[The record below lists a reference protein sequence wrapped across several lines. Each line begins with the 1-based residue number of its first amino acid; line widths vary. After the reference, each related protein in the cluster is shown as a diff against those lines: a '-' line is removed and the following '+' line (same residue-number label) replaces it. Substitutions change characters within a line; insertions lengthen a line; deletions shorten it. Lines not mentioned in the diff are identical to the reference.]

1 MVNNRVMSMI
11 GMATKAGKT
20 VSGEFMTEKAVK
32 GGNAALVIIAEDA
45 SENTKKKFHNMCTYY
60 KVPYYILGRKE
71 ELGHSMGK
79 EIRATLAVTD
89 SGFKNAIEKQL
100 NGLEK
105 KNGGS
110 KYGES
115 ENQ

>member
-1 MVNNRVMSMI
+1 MI

-32 GGNAALVIIAEDA
+32 GGKALLVIVAEDA
-45 SENTKKKFHNMCTYY
+45 SENTKKKFQNMCTYY

-71 ELGHSMGK
+71 QLGHSMGK

-89 SGFKNAIEKQL
+89 SGFKTAIEKQL
-100 NGLEK
+100 NK
-105 KNGGS
+105 
-110 KYGES
+110 
-115 ENQ
+115 

>member
-1 MVNNRVMSMI
+1 MKNNGVMSMI

-32 GGNAALVIIAEDA
+32 GGKALLVIVAEDA
-45 SENTKKKFHNMCTYY
+45 SENTKKKFQNMCTYY

-71 ELGHSMGK
+71 QLGHSMGK

-89 SGFKNAIEKQL
+89 SGFKTAIEKQL
-100 NGLEK
+100 NK
-105 KNGGS
+105 
-110 KYGES
+110 
-115 ENQ
+115 

>member
-1 MVNNRVMSMI
+1 MSMI

-32 GGNAALVIIAEDA
+32 GGKALLVIVAEDA
-45 SENTKKKFHNMCTYY
+45 SENTKKKFQNMCTYY

-71 ELGHSMGK
+71 QLGHSMGK

-89 SGFKNAIEKQL
+89 SGFKTAIEKQL
-100 NGLEK
+100 N
-105 KNGGS
+105 N
-110 KYGES
+110 
-115 ENQ
+115 